1 MSSPAGPVVRLRAAL
16 EANRC
21 EVHLATPA
29 ELPENLAAL
38 ASSVAAGAPVAAA
51 PGTGPESGPSG
62 EAAVGP
68 SIRRAI
74 EVLAGDGAEVI
85 TPGEPS
91 WAARLPAA
99 GVGITG
105 ADAAAAAEGV
115 MALRCGP
122 TRPRA
127 TSLVP
132 PVHLCVV
139 PESVVEPDFEAA
151 LARALTGRP
160 PSALTWIGGPS
171 RTGDL
176 EMRTTMG
183 VHGPLRVVAVIAVD
197 L

>member
-1 MSSPAGPVVRLRAAL
+1 MSSPAGPVGRLRSAL

-38 ASSVAAGAPVAAA
+38 AASAAAGAPVAAA
-51 PGTGPESGPSG
+51 PGSGADGGSG
-62 EAAVGP
+62 AEAAVGP
-68 SIRRAI
+68 SVRRAI
-74 EVLAGDGAEVI
+74 EMLAGDGVEVV
-85 TPGEPS
+85 TPGEPA
-91 WAARLPAA
+91 WAARLPSA

-115 MALRCGP
+115 MALRSGP

-151 LARALTGRP
+151 LARALAGGP

-183 VHGPLRVVAVIAVD
+183 VHGPLRVVVMIAVD
-197 L
+197 R